1 MASTPI
7 KSLSWPARK
16 LRSSQKSEPW
26 HHPNLA
32 IDLLEVFVM
41 ETKKLHGGG
50 RRHQALEVCRKFGRL
65 FLAGGDSEA
74 PNFRTDKPI
83 TRHTLEVEQMVVAA
97 RRGGAQ
103 QQSPDLRKLFRRR

>member
-1 MASTPI
+1 
-7 KSLSWPARK
+7 
-16 LRSSQKSEPW
+16 
-26 HHPNLA
+26 
-32 IDLLEVFVM
+32 
-41 ETKKLHGGG
+41 
-50 RRHQALEVCRKFGRL
+50 L

-103 QQSPDLRKLFRRR
+103 QQSPDLRKLFRPR